1 MSHWHTDAILRHGTG
16 QDHQCGITVGRKE
29 KNTKDWALS
38 YFYIQRL
45 EQREGSSKG
54 VLKRTTCAVVGKP
67 RACARGQ
74 SK

>member
-1 MSHWHTDAILRHGTG
+1 MSHWHTDAILCHGTG

-29 KNTKDWALS
+29 KNTKDWVLS

-54 VLKRTTCAVVGKP
+54 V
-67 RACARGQ
+67 
-74 SK
+74 